1 MRQVPGVHQVL
12 VSSSSS
18 AVPSSPGPSDAS
30 HDSSSD
36 SDTDMSSPEPDWEFT
51 MTPDV
56 QARLKALPDFKS
68 HASLPGL
75 PTELQLQIFGSLD
88 QIDAACLGLTN
99 SRSYSIYRALH
110 GIKMPLNTRRSGPNP
125 LEHAW
130 ELIGKTTCVHCGVYR
145 CQLFEH
151 IKSWMP
157 ENLEYCQMTLKFGS
171 RANAGARDHCYRG
184 KPSKPNR
191 KLIYKFS
198 LQNDRY
204 LTYFLRLR

>member
-1 MRQVPGVHQVL
+1 MHRVNITSAA
-12 VSSSSS
+12 SS
-18 AVPSSPGPSDAS
+18 VPSSPGPSDAS
-30 HDSSSD
+30 HDCSSD
-36 SDTDMSSPEPDWEFT
+36 SDTDMSSAEPDWEFT
-51 MTPDV
+51 MTSAIE
-56 QARLKALPDFKS
+56 ARLKALPDFQSQS

-99 SRSYSIYRALH
+99 SRSYSIFRALH
-110 GIKMPLNTRRSGPNP
+110 GTKLPLNTRRNGPNP
-125 LEHAW
+125 MEHAW
-130 ELIGKTTCVHCGVYR
+130 ELKRKTECAHCGAYR

-171 RANAGARDHCYRG
+171 KANEGARDHCYRG

-191 KLIYKFS
+191 KS
-198 LQNDRY
+198 LMVIALLDIIVI
-204 LTYFLRLR
+204 